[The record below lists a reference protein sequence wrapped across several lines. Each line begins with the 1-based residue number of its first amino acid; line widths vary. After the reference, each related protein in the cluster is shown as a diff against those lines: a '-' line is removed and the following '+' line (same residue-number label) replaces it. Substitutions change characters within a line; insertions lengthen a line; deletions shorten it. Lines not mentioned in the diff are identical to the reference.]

1 MNKKELLYRFFEI
14 TGNDKD
20 SLVYLRNFRKQSP
33 ESFALIYCDPQSF
46 IETGESLLFNLKLLL
61 QLELFPILLVN
72 NSIPDYIKLFYGKLV
87 NFDEGENLPNFLNL
101 AYIEFKN
108 DKYFENIKLSIS
120 NNKIPMLV
128 IPEENIDEDKL
139 TEILKELIEVIK
151 FRKIVYLSPE
161 RLFLNENGNT
171 ISLLNY
177 NQESDIEL
185 KIKNYSY
192 KEQNLVRKIRYLLT
206 LKNEILRSV
215 SVTTPI
221 SLFKELFTVKGS
233 GTFFKLGSEIKKIK
247 PRNVDKE
254 KLRNLLEISFQKK
267 VREEFLESNL
277 QYIILESEYRGA
289 AIIKKTKLGS
299 LLSKFAVDEIARGE
313 GIGRE
318 IWDKMKQEFPTIFWR
333 AKKNNPI
340 NKWYHKECDGLV
352 KLEEWNI
359 YWIGLPFKNIEKV
372 VTFLNKLPAD
382 FYE

>member
-61 QLELFPILLVN
+61 QLELFPILLLN
-72 NSIPDYIKLFYGKLV
+72 NSIPEYIKLFYGKLI
-87 NFDEGENLPNFLNL
+87 NFESENLQNVLNL
-101 AYIEFKN
+101 SLIELN
-108 DKYFENIKLSIS
+108 NQNYLEQIKISIQ
-120 NNKIPMLV
+120 NKKIPMLV
-128 IPEENIDEDKL
+128 IQDPHTDQDEL
-139 TEILKELIEVIK
+139 TDILKDLIERIK
-151 FRKIVYLSPE
+151 FRKVVYLSPE
-161 RLFLNENGNT
+161 RLFLNERGDP
-171 ISLLNY
+171 ISLINY
-177 NQESDIEL
+177 NQETDIEERL
-185 KIKNYSY
+185 KRYSP
-192 KEQNLVRKIRYLLT
+192 KEQLMARKIRYLLT
-206 LKNEILRSV
+206 EKNEILRSV

-247 PRNVDKE
+247 PNKIDKE
-254 KLRNLLEISFQKK
+254 KLRKLLEISFQKK
-267 VREEFLESNL
+267 VKEEFLESKL

-289 AIIKKTKLGS
+289 AIIKKTKYGS

-318 IWDKMKQEFPTIFWR
+318 IWDRMKQEFPTIFWR
-333 AKKNNPI
+333 AKKDNPI
-340 NKWYHKECDGLV
+340 NKWYHKECEGMIKWED
-352 KLEEWNI
+352 WNI

-372 VTFLNKLPAD
+372 VLFLNHLPPD

>member
-1 MNKKELLYRFFEI
+1 MNKKELLFRFFEI

-61 QLELFPILLVN
+61 QLELFPILMVN
-72 NSIPDYIKLFYGKLV
+72 NSIPEYIKLFYGKLL
-87 NFDEGENLPNFLNL
+87 NFEGENLPNILNL
-101 AYIEFKN
+101 SSIDLKN
-108 DKYFENIKLSIS
+108 DNYLENIKLSIS
-120 NNKIPMLV
+120 NKKIPMLV
-128 IPEENIDEDKL
+128 IPEEHTDDDRL
-139 TEILKELIEVIK
+139 TDILKELIEVIK
-151 FRKIVYLSPE
+151 SRKIVYLSPE
-161 RLFLNENGNT
+161 RLFLDENGTT
-171 ISLLNY
+171 ISLINY

-185 KIKNYSY
+185 KMKNFSHR
-192 KEQNLVRKIRYLLT
+192 EQNMVRKIRYLLT
-206 LKNEILRSV
+206 DKCDILRSV

-233 GTFFKLGSEIKKIK
+233 GTFFKLGSEIKTIK
-247 PRNVDKE
+247 PKNVDKE

-267 VREEFLESNL
+267 VREEFLDSKL
-277 QYIILESEYRGA
+277 QNIILESEYRGA
-289 AIIKKTKLGS
+289 AIIKKTRLGS

-318 IWDKMKQEFPTIFWR
+318 IWDKMKQEFPSIFWR

-340 NKWYHKECDGLV
+340 NKWYHKECDGLI
-352 KLEEWNI
+352 KQDEWNI
-359 YWIGLPFKNIEKV
+359 YWIGVPFKNIEKV
-372 VTFLNKLPAD
+372 VTFLNKLPPD

>member
-1 MNKKELLYRFFEI
+1 MNKKELLFRFFEI

-72 NSIPDYIKLFYGKLV
+72 NSIPEYIKLFYGKLL
-87 NFDEGENLPNFLNL
+87 NFEGENLPNILNL
-101 AYIEFKN
+101 SSIDLKN
-108 DKYFENIKLSIS
+108 DNYLENIKLSIS
-120 NNKIPMLV
+120 NKKIPMLV
-128 IPEENIDEDKL
+128 IPQEHTDDDRL
-139 TEILKELIEVIK
+139 TDILKELIEVIK
-151 FRKIVYLSPE
+151 SRKIVYLSPE
-161 RLFLNENGNT
+161 RLFLDENGTT
-171 ISLLNY
+171 ISLINY

-185 KIKNYSY
+185 KMKNYSHR
-192 KEQNLVRKIRYLLT
+192 EQNMVRKIRYLLT
-206 LKNEILRSV
+206 DKCDILRSV

-233 GTFFKLGSEIKKIK
+233 GTFFKLGSEIKTIK
-247 PRNVDKE
+247 PKNVDKE

-267 VREEFLESNL
+267 VREEFLDSKL
-277 QYIILESEYRGA
+277 QNIILESEYRGA

-318 IWDKMKQEFPTIFWR
+318 IWDKMKQEFPSIFWR

-340 NKWYHKECDGLV
+340 NKWYHKECDGLI
-352 KLEEWNI
+352 KQDEWNI

-372 VTFLNKLPAD
+372 VTFLNKLPPD

>member
-1 MNKKELLYRFFEI
+1 MNKKELLFRFFEI

-72 NSIPDYIKLFYGKLV
+72 NSIPDYIKLFYGKLL
-87 NFDEGENLPNFLNL
+87 NFEGENLPNILNL
-101 AYIEFKN
+101 SSIDLKN
-108 DKYFENIKLSIS
+108 DNYLENIKLSIS
-120 NNKIPMLV
+120 NKKIPMLV
-128 IPEENIDEDKL
+128 IPEEHIDDDRL
-139 TEILKELIEVIK
+139 TDILKELIEVIK
-151 FRKIVYLSPE
+151 SRKIVYLSPE
-161 RLFLNENGNT
+161 RLFLDENGTT
-171 ISLLNY
+171 ISLINY

-185 KIKNYSY
+185 KMKNFSHR
-192 KEQNLVRKIRYLLT
+192 EQNMVRKIRYLLT
-206 LKNEILRSV
+206 DKCDILRSV

-233 GTFFKLGSEIKKIK
+233 GTFFKLGSEIKTIK
-247 PRNVDKE
+247 PKNVDKE

-267 VREEFLESNL
+267 VREEFLDSKL
-277 QYIILESEYRGA
+277 QNIILESEYRGA
-289 AIIKKTKLGS
+289 AIIKKTRLGS

-318 IWDKMKQEFPTIFWR
+318 IWDKMKQEFPSIFWR

-340 NKWYHKECDGLV
+340 NKWYHKECDGLI
-352 KLEEWNI
+352 KQDEWNI
-359 YWIGLPFKNIEKV
+359 YWIGVPFKNIEKV
-372 VTFLNKLPAD
+372 VTFLNKLPPD